1 MENHPLRRRLES
13 LWLPIVEV
21 EFATRVWNDPRV
33 RATLVGD
40 RRQIVDMALSV
51 LNEAKQDQIDGR
63 IEVGGQHVRMLLM
76 AIGVTQ
82 AWLSDLLFSRFDDD
96 EQT

>member
-1 MENHPLRRRLES
+1 MTVPLRRRLEPFG
-13 LWLPIVEV
+13 LPIVEV
-21 EFATRVWNDPRV
+21 EFATRVWKDHKV

-40 RRQIVDMALSV
+40 RRQIVDMALRI
-51 LNEAKQDQIDGR
+51 LDEAKQNQIDGR
-63 IEVGGQHVRMLLM
+63 IEVDERHARILLL

-82 AWLSDLLFSRFDDD
+82 AWMRDLLFFRFEDD

>member
-1 MENHPLRRRLES
+1 MDPPLQLRSGAIR
-13 LWLPIVEV
+13 LPIVEV
-21 EFATRVWNDPRV
+21 EFAIRVMNDPKV

-40 RRQIVDMALSV
+40 RRQIVDTALRI
-51 LNEAKQDQIDGR
+51 LDEAKQNQIDGR
-63 IEVGGQHVRMLLM
+63 IEVDERHARILLL

-82 AWLSDLLFSRFDDD
+82 AWMRDLLFFRFEDD

>member
-1 MENHPLRRRLES
+1 MNRPLRLRCGAIR
-13 LWLPIVEV
+13 LPIVEV
-21 EFATRVWNDPRV
+21 EFAIRVLRDPKV

-40 RRQIVDMALSV
+40 RRQIVDTALRV

-63 IEVGGQHVRMLLM
+63 ILVDEKHLRVLLL

-82 AWLSDLLFSRFDDD
+82 AWMKDLLFFRFEDDD
-96 EQT
+96 EQN